1 MNYTE
6 NPKNININ
14 TSRLSGFDIQNAF
27 KALSFYFPCASIF
40 AESSNIAGA
49 TDEYLIN
56 RSQSQLAEIANV
68 SLRTAARQCKMAQEL
83 NMVEV
88 HAVYD
93 KKTRAR
99 LANVY
104 RLTAKFL
111 RFAKA
116 LKAEIKPKR
125 LSIGNHVK
133 AVKVII
139 SKLLIN
145 ITFKQQPPM
154 PNVHTPPCQNGTA
167 NNKYNSLEVRET
179 DTGAVSNEEDNR
191 PQPDDTQILNSVPVP
206 APIDN
211 HFVRA
216 CLAKGKAQRENAR
229 KQEVRDQLHKKTSA
243 IQDKAMK
250 LAKRMAWHNKPKQDK
265 KIDPCFR
272 ADYSGVDYTAPAG
285 FRTE

>member
-111 RFAKA
+111 RFANA

-133 AVKVII
+133 AVKLII
-139 SKLLIN
+139 AKLLIK
-145 ITFKQQPPM
+145 ITFKPSPPM

-179 DTGAVSNEEDNR
+179 ETGAINNEADNS
-191 PQPDDTQILNSVPVP
+191 PQLNNTNAPNSVTAP
-206 APIDN
+206 APMDN

-216 CLAKGKAQRENAR
+216 CLAKGKAQRDNDR
-229 KQEVRDQLHKKTSA
+229 KLATRDQLRKTTSA
-243 IQDKAMK
+243 IQDKAIK
-250 LAKRMAWHNKPKQDK
+250 LAQRMSWHNKPKADK
-265 KIDPCFR
+265 KIDQCFK
-272 ADYSGVDYTAPAG
+272 ADHSDVDYSAPAG
-285 FRTE
+285 FRTI